1 MEFGCK
7 NRTTCEECMPNS
19 PYDWCCREECGE
31 HEFCRGCEY
40 WNKRISKGFTK
51 EFPYKIGTF
60 VVIKDA
66 LLFNKLRIGTV
77 ESYSCV
83 TDNDE
88 FIINVSGY
96 KDNWCRSYSPDR
108 IEVATD
114 EQVKIYK
121 SQMGIS

>member
-1 MEFGCK
+1 MGVKCEK
-7 NRTTCEECMPNS
+7 ITCEECMPNS
-19 PYDWCCREECGE
+19 PYDWCCRKECRE

-40 WNKRISKGFTK
+40 WSKRFTKGFTK

-60 VVIKDA
+60 VILKDA

-83 TDNDE
+83 TDDDK

-96 KDNWCRSYSPDR
+96 KDNWYRSYSPDR